1 MMIASKGLPKERWS
15 WSTLACIALLQV
27 PGAAYAAPNR
37 AGPVNDP
44 RSQPAVDQEL
54 VVALRSTVRTTSDR
68 ARDHDRHPYATLRFW
83 GLQPGLTVIDL
94 QPEGGYWTRILAP
107 YLARTHGRYIAGV
120 PNPANL
126 DARDLLVTGDGDV
139 PASKAARA
147 RLGAIHYTAFGPT
160 SPALGAAGTADLV
173 IASREIHN
181 WINVGYADKGFRD
194 VYRALKPGG
203 IFAVEEHRA
212 EPQIN
217 PVLTGYPFT
226 GYVPT
231 PVVIALARNA
241 GFVLE
246 ASSEIN
252 ANRNDIKTYPFGV
265 WTLPPSQLSSGPGLP
280 PLTPAERARFN
291 AIGESDRMTLRFR
304 KPFHA
309 SPKPRR
315 APVTLA
321 R

>member
-1 MMIASKGLPKERWS
+1 MPSR
-15 WSTLACIALLQV
+15 V
-27 PGAAYAAPNR
+27 AP
-37 AGPVNDP
+37 ADAP
-44 RSQPAVDQEL
+44 RPWRGIDQEL
-54 VVALRSTVRTTSDR
+54 TAALSSSVRTAGDR

-83 GLQPGLTVIDL
+83 GLRPGLTVIDL
-94 QPEGGYWTRILAP
+94 QPEGGYWTRVLAP

-126 DARDLLVTGDGDV
+126 DARDLLVTGDGEV
-139 PASKAARA
+139 PATTAARA

-160 SPALGAAGTADLV
+160 SPALGAAGQADLV

-203 IFAVEEHRA
+203 VFAVEEHRA

-231 PVVIALARNA
+231 RVVIALARKA

-252 ANRNDIKTYPFGV
+252 ANRQDIKTYPFGV
-265 WTLPPSQLSSGPGLP
+265 WTLPPSQLSSSPGLP
-280 PLTPAERARFN
+280 SLTPAERARFN

-304 KPFHA
+304 KPLRP
-309 SPKPRR
+309 SPRQRR
-315 APVTLA
+315 APAKPV